1 MVTLT
6 LFTTS
11 PSSVLLIVSQ
21 KAGFSALSEK
31 ACLRTGLWEPG
42 RTGMATLF
50 TGKILIRNNSDGDEV
65 DTEQEL
71 SLRLDNRVLLLYFG
85 AGECPQCQTF
95 APILKDFFVK
105 LTDEFYV
112 NRASQIALV
121 YISQDQT
128 KEQQDSFLRDMPR
141 KWLFLPFQDE
151 LKRDLGR
158 MFAVDHIPMVVVLK
172 PSGEVVTR
180 DAVEEIGRL
189 GPACFWNW
197 QEASEVIDRNFLTAE
212 DFDDLAPRSLTDPIR
227 RLKYKIE
234 KGILRSP
241 TAQDGP
247 HCSHLSSVP
256 LKTSENAEFGL
267 PEMPYRLD
275 AS

>member
-1 MVTLT
+1 MGDTSLWKGNCPHFQKTKQSHLLRRVDMMPGGRQTWDDRNILT
-6 LFTTS
+6 
-11 PSSVLLIVSQ
+11 
-21 KAGFSALSEK
+21 AALAKIQS
-31 ACLRTGLWEPG
+31 GLTRSCRWEPQ
-42 RTGMATLF
+42 RTGMSSLF
-50 TGKILIRNNSDGDEV
+50 TGKVLIRNNSDCDEV

-71 SLRLDNRVLLLYFG
+71 SIRLDNKVLLLYFG
-85 AGECPQCQTF
+85 SGECPQCQAF
-95 APILKDFFVK
+95 APVLKDFFVK

-128 KEQQDSFLRDMPR
+128 QEQQESFLKDMPR

-158 MFAVDHIPMVVVLK
+158 MFAVDHVPMVVVLK

-197 QEASEVIDRNFLTAE
+197 QEASEVIDRNFLLAE
-212 DFDDLAPRSLTDPIR
+212 DFDDLPPRSLTDPIR

-234 KGILRSP
+234 KE
-241 TAQDGP
+241 
-247 HCSHLSSVP
+247 SSKDD
-256 LKTSENAEFGL
+256 LKEEEHEDKAFF
-267 PEMPYRLD
+267 
-275 AS
+275 

>member
-1 MVTLT
+1 MSS
-6 LFTTS
+6 LF
-11 PSSVLLIVSQ
+11 
-21 KAGFSALSEK
+21 
-31 ACLRTGLWEPG
+31 
-42 RTGMATLF
+42 M
-50 TGKILIRNNSDGDEV
+50 GKVLIRNNSDGDEV

-85 AGECPQCQTF
+85 AGECPRCQAF

-112 NRASQIALV
+112 NRSSQIALV
-121 YISQDQT
+121 YISQDET
-128 KEQQDSFLRDMPR
+128 EDQQDSFLRDMPR

-151 LKRDLGR
+151 LKRDLER
-158 MFAVDHIPMVVVLK
+158 MFAVDHVPMVVVLK

-180 DAVEEIGRL
+180 DAVDEIGRL

-197 QEASEVIDRNFLTAE
+197 QEASEIIDRNFLAAE

-234 KGILRSP
+234 KETSKSRTS
-241 TAQDGP
+241 QDGP
-247 HCSHLSSVP
+247 QCPCLPSAP
-256 LKTSENAEFGL
+256 LKLSKNAEVSL
-267 PEMPYRLD
+267 PEMPYRLE

>member
-1 MVTLT
+1 M
-6 LFTTS
+6 
-11 PSSVLLIVSQ
+11 SS
-21 KAGFSALSEK
+21 
-31 ACLRTGLWEPG
+31 
-42 RTGMATLF
+42 LF
-50 TGKILIRNNSDGDEV
+50 TGKVLIRNNSDWDEV

-71 SLRLDNRVLLLYFG
+71 SIKLDNKVLLLYFG
-85 AGECPQCQTF
+85 AGECPECQAF

-128 KEQQDSFLRDMPR
+128 QEQQESFLRDMPR

-151 LKRDLGR
+151 LKRDLEQ
-158 MFAVDHIPMVVVLK
+158 MFAVDHVPTVVVLK

-180 DAVEEIGRL
+180 DAVEEIVRL

-197 QEASEVIDRNFLTAE
+197 QEASEVIDRNFLLAE
-212 DFDDLAPRSLTDPIR
+212 DFDDLPSRSFTDPIR

-234 KGILRSP
+234 KEPSKDDLEEEEHG
-241 TAQDGP
+241 D
-247 HCSHLSSVP
+247 
-256 LKTSENAEFGL
+256 KTLF
-267 PEMPYRLD
+267 
-275 AS
+275 

>member
-1 MVTLT
+1 M
-6 LFTTS
+6 
-11 PSSVLLIVSQ
+11 SS
-21 KAGFSALSEK
+21 
-31 ACLRTGLWEPG
+31 
-42 RTGMATLF
+42 LF
-50 TGKILIRNNSDGDEV
+50 TGKVLIRNNSEGDEV

-85 AGECPQCQTF
+85 AGGCPRCQAF

-112 NRASQIALV
+112 DRASQIALV

-128 KEQQDSFLRDMPR
+128 EEQQDTFLKDMPK

-151 LKRDLGR
+151 LKRDLGQ
-158 MFAVDHIPMVVVLK
+158 MFAVDHIPTVIVLK
-172 PSGEVVTR
+172 PSGEMVTR

-197 QEASEVIDRNFLTAE
+197 QEASEVIDRNFLVAE
-212 DFDDLAPRSLTDPIR
+212 DFDDLAPRSFTDPIR

-234 KGILRSP
+234 K
-241 TAQDGP
+241 A
-247 HCSHLSSVP
+247 
-256 LKTSENAEFGL
+256 TSRKPSQEGEVEEETGDR
-267 PEMPYRLD
+267 EMF
-275 AS
+275 